1 MIVIREIFTAIYC
14 CLERRALRQEE
25 KMNPFYEKRNQKL
38 MAVLS
43 ENMRFPEHLHGH
55 MEILLVLEGQI
66 GVKIMGEEQCLKEGD
81 CAVVFPEQI
90 HSYFGERKHRVLLLI
105 LDPALSGPYMRV
117 LQTKSPASPFLPAS
131 RLSGE
136 ARLAWKRLYEL
147 AGGNGQLFLAEAEN
161 AGRTEAE
168 SAGRTEA
175 EGTKQTEKGGT
186 DPDKAGDKPAER
198 PDEAVL
204 KSAWFQV
211 LLAHL
216 MPVLEPRERRGRE
229 SMELTDRL
237 LTYVA
242 EHFQEQLTLERL
254 SRELHVNKYY
264 ISHLFAERLQMNFR
278 QYLNHIRLEYALQ
291 MMDATDW
298 PMTRVWEEAGF
309 NSQRSF
315 NRCFRENMGMAPTE
329 YRKKM

>member
-1 MIVIREIFTAIYC
+1 M
-14 CLERRALRQEE
+14 
-25 KMNPFYEKRNQKL
+25 
-38 MAVLS
+38 
-43 ENMRFPEHLHGH
+43 
-55 MEILLVLEGQI
+55 
-66 GVKIMGEEQCLKEGD
+66 
-81 CAVVFPEQI
+81 VFPEQI
-90 HSYFGERKHRVLLLI
+90 HSYFGEREHRVLLLI

-117 LQTKSPASPFLPAS
+117 LQTKSPASPFLPAA

-136 ARLAWKRLYEL
+136 ARLALKRLYEL
-147 AGGNGQLFLAEAEN
+147 AGGNGQLFLTGAE
-161 AGRTEAE
+161 
-168 SAGRTEA
+168 
-175 EGTKQTEKGGT
+175 
-186 DPDKAGDKPAER
+186 DKPAER

-229 SMELTDRL
+229 GMELTDRL

-291 MMDATDW
+291 MIDATDW
-298 PMTRVWEEAGF
+298 PITRVWEEAGF

-315 NRCFRENMGMAPTE
+315 NRCFRENIGMAPTE
-329 YRKKM
+329 YRKKNPS